1 MLNQLGMG
9 FVFTMRDLAS
19 AKMRL
24 LERNFTSLDR
34 TSQAGAA
41 RISASFRRIAMGLGA
56 LTAGGMAVGGA
67 FALAGR
73 AGPFE
78 QGLAAVGAVTRATT
92 AELGMLREAAVNAGI
107 ATQFSPDEA
116 VGGLQSL
123 ATAGQT
129 AAQATATL
137 IPVLDL
143 AAGSL
148 GQLGVAEAADAVVGT
163 LNAYGLAAEQATGVT
178 DRLLRITQ
186 LTNFQTRDFEA
197 GLAKAAATG
206 AVFSQSLDDVLIGM
220 GLLRNR
226 NIDAS
231 SSATA
236 FREAVRRVGSDQ
248 RAQNALI
255 GAGVA
260 VFDAHTGR
268 MRSILDIMSDFARIS
283 RDMTEAERN
292 ARVNM
297 AFGARGL
304 LAFNAAM
311 NAAFTTTKDGAQVTL
326 QGASAIGALRQQL
339 ALAEGTAGAFR
350 ARMLDTFEGQKTL
363 LRGIGQTLLVVLG
376 EPFARVLKPVVQV
389 VASVLNALIRAF
401 QAIPAPVK
409 NAFAAF
415 VVAAGAAVAL
425 VGALAVAKASLALVV
440 VGFKLLG
447 LTLGSM
453 LATMLPALLLFGL
466 LATAV
471 AGFVVAVR
479 RDLGGLGTFFQKSF
493 ARVRLFVR
501 AMSQLF
507 EQGGFSGAV
516 RAELGRADS
525 QGVKAFAIRVYQVA
539 FRLQRFFAGIGAGFR
554 AAIEGAQ
561 VVFFRLAEALR
572 HLADAFGMAGAG
584 VEAVA
589 GLHSDRFADAG
600 ARIGAVL
607 GHIATLMTKLVT
619 AGIKLAT
626 GLMEGFRSLGS
637 FLGEVFGFVGAV
649 FGELGTELRGLL
661 QEIGLIGPE
670 ARTSGTMALTVGQ
683 ALGKVLGGLVATF
696 GLALAGAVQVV
707 RAVVRLVRNVGAS
720 LGRLAAGLVQ
730 LFIDPIEGIKNL
742 LGGLVG
748 ILASAGDAVLSL
760 FGMQINDIQGRVD
773 ALGRWL
779 AAFFTETI
787 PGWVRRGLTAVGD
800 VFVRMGRRI
809 LGFFTESIPNAF
821 RTIIGAIKSF
831 FAPVVELVQHIFR
844 TIMNAIDRMLA
855 FLGRVAARIPSRF
868 RPELLDTVVTAGEAA
883 SARMAQRAQATATSI
898 PLGPLGPL
906 GAAAALPAAA
916 EARMRGLSDER
927 LAQALVAQ
935 GVATADAAERSAQRP
950 IHVRL
955 DVDGDTLARTT
966 VRAQREAALR
976 RFSPLPGT

>member
-1 MLNQLGMG
+1 MLNNIGMG
-9 FVFTMRDLAS
+9 FVFTARDLAS
-19 AKMRL
+19 AKLRL

-41 RISASFRRIAMGLGA
+41 RISASFRRIAIGLGA
-56 LTAGGMAVGGA
+56 LTAGGLAVGGA

-92 AELGMLREAAVNAGI
+92 GELGMLRDAAVRAGI

-178 DRLLRITQ
+178 DQLLRITQ
-186 LTNFQTRDFEA
+186 LTNFQARDFEA

-255 GAGVA
+255 GAGVK
-260 VFDAHTGR
+260 VFDEHTGR
-268 MRSILDIMSDFARIS
+268 MRSILDIMSDFAARTRTMS
-283 RDMTEAERN
+283 EAERN

-311 NAAFTTTKDGAQVTL
+311 NAAFTTTKGGVQVTL
-326 QGASAIGALRQQL
+326 QGAEAIAALRQQI
-339 ALAEGTAGAFR
+339 AQAEGTAAGFR

-363 LRGIGQTLLVVLG
+363 LRGIVQTLFVVLG
-376 EPFARVLKPVVQV
+376 EPFAKVLKPVVQV
-389 VASVLNALIRAF
+389 VANALNTLIRAF

-409 NAFAAF
+409 QAFAAF
-415 VVAAGAAVAL
+415 VVVAGAAIAL
-425 VGALAVAKASLALVV
+425 VGALAVAKASLALFVI
-440 VGFKLLG
+440 GLKLLG
-447 LTLGSM
+447 VTLGGV

-471 AGFVVAVR
+471 TGFVIAVR
-479 RDLGGLGTFFQKSF
+479 RDIGGLGTFFQRSF
-493 ARVRLFVR
+493 ERVRLFVR

-525 QGVKAFAIRVYQVA
+525 QGVKTFAIRIFQVV

-554 AAIEGAQ
+554 TAIEGAQ

-572 HLADAFGMAGAG
+572 HLAEAFGAAGTSID
-584 VEAVA
+584 AVA
-589 GLHSDRFADAG
+589 GLGSDRFADAG
-600 ARIGAVL
+600 AGIGAVL
-607 GHIATLMTKLVT
+607 GRIALLMTKLLT
-619 AGIKLAT
+619 AGVRVAT
-626 GLMEGFRSLGS
+626 GIIEGFRSMGG
-637 FLGEVFGFVGAV
+637 FLREVFGFLGAV
-649 FGELGTELRGLL
+649 FGELGTELRALL
-661 QEIGLIGPE
+661 QEIGLLGPE
-670 ARTSGTMALTVGQ
+670 TRASGNMALSVGQ

-696 GLALAGAVQVV
+696 GLALAGAAQVV
-707 RAVVRLVRNVGAS
+707 RIVVRLARNVGES

-730 LFIDPIEGIKNL
+730 LFIDPVEGIKNL

-748 ILASAGDAVLSL
+748 ILVSLGNAVLSL
-760 FGMQINDIQGRVD
+760 FGVHIEDIQGLVD
-773 ALGRWL
+773 DLGRGL
-779 AAFFTETI
+779 ALFFTETI
-787 PGWVRRGLTAVGD
+787 PGWVRRGLAAVGD
-800 VFVRMGRRI
+800 LFVRAGRRI
-809 LGFFTESIPNAF
+809 LGFFTESIPRAF
-821 RTIIGAIKSF
+821 RSIVDAVRAF
-831 FAPVVELVQHIFR
+831 FAPVVELVQHIFK
-844 TIMNAIDRMLA
+844 TLMNAIDRMIA
-855 FLGRVAARIPSRF
+855 FLGQVAARIPSRF
-868 RPELLDTVVTAGEAA
+868 RPELLDTVVAAGEAA
-883 SARMAQRAQATATSI
+883 TTRMAQRERARATAT
-898 PLGPLGPL
+898 PGPLAPL
-906 GAAAALPAAA
+906 ATTAAVPAAA
-916 EARMRGLSDER
+916 EARARGLADEQ

-935 GVATADAAERSAQRP
+935 GVAATEAAARASQRP

-955 DVDGDTLARTT
+955 EVDGETLARTT
-966 VRAQREAALR
+966 AYAQREAALR
-976 RFSPLPGT
+976 RFAPLPGT